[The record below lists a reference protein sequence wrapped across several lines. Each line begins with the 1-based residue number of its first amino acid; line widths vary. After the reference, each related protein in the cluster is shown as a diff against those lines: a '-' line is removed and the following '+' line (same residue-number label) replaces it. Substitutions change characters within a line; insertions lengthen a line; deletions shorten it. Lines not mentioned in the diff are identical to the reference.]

1 MQVHLAAVS
10 DAHANLTLHNL
21 VANLEHSVVA
31 KAALTL
37 TTTTAPIVKTTV
49 ESLTLDSLL
58 TDPQQHVAVLKV
70 IMLKLV
76 KAAVLCLRIEKRAS
90 I

>member
-1 MQVHLAAVS
+1 MHHIQLGEAEYFKS
-10 DAHANLTLHNL
+10 ESITRIRKGQYLPT
-21 VANLEHSVVA
+21 S
-31 KAALTL
+31 
-37 TTTTAPIVKTTV
+37 

-76 KAAVLCLRIEKRAS
+76 KAAVCCTWIKNGPVS
-90 I
+90 GCQ